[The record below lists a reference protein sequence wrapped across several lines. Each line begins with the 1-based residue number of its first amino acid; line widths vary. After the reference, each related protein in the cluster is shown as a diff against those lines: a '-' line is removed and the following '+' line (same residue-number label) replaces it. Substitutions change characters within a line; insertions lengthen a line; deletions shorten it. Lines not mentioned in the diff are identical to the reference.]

1 MTKEKDIKVLKISKS
16 DFSGFISNFKNDENL
31 KSFHLILDLLSVKDL
46 ENKDLKPFVEISKF
60 HNKTNKRS
68 IVIVNDEITYGNIPN
83 EVNVTPTLQEAYDII
98 EMEEIQRD
106 LGI

>member
-1 MTKEKDIKVLKISKS
+1 M
-16 DFSGFISNFKNDENL
+16 
-31 KSFHLILDLLSVKDL
+31 
-46 ENKDLKPFVEISKF
+46 
-60 HNKTNKRS
+60 NKRS